1 MGAVGVLLRKGVF
14 MGRAPAAAVEQAGL
28 GVDRC
33 LAQVRAMVL
42 SGELLPGQK
51 IQQELLAKS
60 LGMSR
65 VPVREALSRLHSEGV
80 VDHKPNTGYTV
91 ARFNSEDLSEIY
103 MMRRL
108 LETEV
113 LKTIDLGQI
122 DVGGLR
128 ALHGQMIEAAAARDP
143 EEFQELNQEFHFTI
157 LSASPLEVV
166 IQELERLW
174 YMSAFYRAMYLYEP
188 ETTSHLIE
196 EHQGIICAV
205 EAGDI
210 EELIRKVDAHRSQ
223 SERSVVQRL
232 GRSRPAPGQRRRV

>member
-1 MGAVGVLLRKGVF
+1 MDRASAAV
-14 MGRAPAAAVEQAGL
+14 VEQAAL

-51 IQQELLAKS
+51 VQQELLAKS

-80 VDHKPNTGYTV
+80 VDYKPNTGYTV

-103 MMRRL
+103 LMRKL
-108 LETEV
+108 LETEL

-122 DVGGLR
+122 DVAALR
-128 ALHGQMIEAAAARDP
+128 TLHGQMIEAAEAGNP
-143 EEFQELNQEFHFTI
+143 EEFQERNQEFHFTI

-174 YMSAFYRAMYLYEP
+174 YMSAFYRSMYLYEP
-188 ETTSHLIE
+188 ETTSHIIE
-196 EHQGIICAV
+196 EHQGIIYAV

-210 EELIRKVDAHRSQ
+210 EELISKVDAHRSR
-223 SERSVVQRL
+223 SERSVVRRL
-232 GRSRPAPGQRRRV
+232 GPSRSVPGQRRKA